1 MNTSP
6 EEIHLSI
13 SQLDAI
19 QAIILDMDGVLWRG
33 SETIGDLPALF
44 QEMKRRGWKVMLA
57 TNNATRS
64 ISQYVDKFNDLGVP
78 IESWQVINSGQA
90 AAHYL
95 KQLYPKGGPLYIVG
109 EQGLINTMAEAGFF
123 QSEDHPLG
131 VLAGLNRQLTYE
143 MLKKACLLIRSGLP
157 FYGTNPDATFP
168 TPEGLIPGA
177 GTVIGAI
184 EIASGVQA
192 HLMGKP
198 SPEMY
203 RIAIERLETEPS
215 RTLVVG
221 DRLDTDIAGGQVLG
235 CLTGL
240 VLTGVSTFEE
250 AHRQTNPP
258 DIIAEDLTSLLELTR
273 CK

>member
-1 MNTSP
+1 MKTSQ
-6 EEIHLSI
+6 EIRLSI
-13 SQLDAI
+13 SQISAI
-19 QAIILDMDGVLWRG
+19 QATILDMDGVLWRG

-64 ISQYVDKFNDLGVP
+64 ISQFVDKFKSLGVL

-95 KQLYPKGGPLYIVG
+95 KKIYPKGGPLYIVG
-109 EQGLINTMAEAGFF
+109 EEGLINTMAEAGFY

-143 MLKKACLLIRSGLP
+143 MLRKACLLIRSGLP

-168 TPEGLIPGA
+168 SPEGLIPGA

-203 RIAIERLETEPS
+203 RVALERLDTEAS

-235 CLTGL
+235 CLTGM
-240 VLTGVSTFEE
+240 VLTGVSTLEE
-250 AHRQTNPP
+250 AHQQTPPP

-273 CK
+273 TQ